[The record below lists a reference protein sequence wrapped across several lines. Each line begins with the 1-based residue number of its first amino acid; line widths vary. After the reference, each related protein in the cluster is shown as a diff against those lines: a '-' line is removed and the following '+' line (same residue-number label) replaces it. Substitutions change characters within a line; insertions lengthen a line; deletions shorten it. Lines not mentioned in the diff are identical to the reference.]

1 MLVFIVLTD
10 TSGVD
15 VFSSFF
21 FLFSS
26 THKQDKRNKKLPVNS
41 KDAHYFLCK
50 RNKKNFRG
58 EKKTVIEIGEIS
70 LLAYSPK

>member
-1 MLVFIVLTD
+1 MFVFIVLTD

-15 VFSSFF
+15 VFSSF
-21 FLFSS
+21 FSS

-41 KDAHYFLCK
+41 KDAHFFNGK
-50 RNKKNFRG
+50 ETKNFCQKR
-58 EKKTVIEIGEIS
+58 KKTVIEIGQIS